1 MLLFSSGFSK
11 VCNDNL
17 NDGMGSLQTQCG
29 TPTYVAPEI
38 IHNIPYGTKSDIWSL
53 GVITYILIGGYP
65 PFVEDDQ
72 RELFRKI
79 CSGDYE
85 FHEKYFNCV
94 SDDAKTL
101 ISALLEINPKKRLSA
116 NQALSNIWICS
127 DDEMLLKNDLTVGNF
142 QKLKQFNAKRKVRAA
157 VHSLIAVN
165 RFTSLLCGDLRIK
178 MTP

>member
-1 MLLFSSGFSK
+1 
-11 VCNDNL
+11 
-17 NDGMGSLQTQCG
+17 MGSLQTQCG

-38 IHNIPYGTKSDIWSL
+38 IKHIPYGSKSDMWSL

-79 CSGDYE
+79 CNGDYE
-85 FHEKYFNCV
+85 FHDKYFNCV
-94 SDDAKTL
+94 SNNAKTL
-101 ISALLEINPKKRLSA
+101 ISSLLETNPKKRFSA
-116 NQALSNIWICS
+116 KQALSHHWIRS
-127 DDEMLLKNDLTVGNF
+127 DDETLLKNDLTTGNF

-165 RFTSLLCGDLRIK
+165 RLTSLLCGDMMIK
-178 MTP
+178 MAP